1 MKHFARILLAI
12 NSIALL
18 TLLIAG
24 NFGPLLNLALLVAFI
39 LSTVTLVISTEPCQ
53 ETLHELERED

>member
-1 MKHFARILLAI
+1 MRHFARIILAI

-39 LSTVTLVISTEPCQ
+39 FSTVTLVISTEPCQ
-53 ETLHELERED
+53 ETLRELERED

>member
-1 MKHFARILLAI
+1 M

-18 TLLIAG
+18 TLLVAG
-24 NFGPLLNLALLVAFI
+24 NLAPLLNLALLVAFI

-53 ETLHELERED
+53 ETLRELERED

>member
-1 MKHFARILLAI
+1 MRHFARILLAI

-18 TLLIAG
+18 YLLIAG
-24 NFGPLLNLALLVAFI
+24 NLAPLTNVALLVAFI

-53 ETLHELERED
+53 ETLRELERED

>member
-1 MKHFARILLAI
+1 MRHLARILLAI

-18 TLLIAG
+18 YLLVAG
-24 NFGPLLNLALLVAFI
+24 NLAPLVNVALLVAFI

-53 ETLHELERED
+53 ETLRELERED

>member
-1 MKHFARILLAI
+1 MRHLARILLAI

-24 NFGPLLNLALLVAFI
+24 NLAPLLSLALLVVFI
-39 LSTVTLVISTEPCQ
+39 FSTVTLVISTEPCQ
-53 ETLHELERED
+53 EALHELERED

>member
-1 MKHFARILLAI
+1 MRHLARILLAI

-24 NFGPLLNLALLVAFI
+24 HFGPLLNLALLVAFI

-53 ETLHELERED
+53 EALHELERED

>member
-1 MKHFARILLAI
+1 MRHFARILLAI

-39 LSTVTLVISTEPCQ
+39 YSTVTLVISTELCQ
-53 ETLHELERED
+53 EALHELERED

>member
-1 MKHFARILLAI
+1 MRHFARILLAI

-53 ETLHELERED
+53 ETLRELERED